1 MQFVLRQ
8 QNDTSNP
15 TLARVYG
22 PDQSTRGRVVLF
34 DRVGDR
40 TTGILLLS
48 QGGKYGCDGINEY
61 HYNGTLVAEFEV
73 GHEGDE
79 AYRNWKFHPGTRS
92 TGYDDPV
99 QGRPVFFPTLD
110 FTFSE
115 QCYLEFKLPAS
126 ISPAEGE
133 IPDGS
138 EVFMRGLRVMH
149 YDLVD
154 DQLEETA
161 AAISSN
167 NALIGLDVLREVG
180 QLPLSR
186 FQRWA
191 QSWKDYED
199 RCNALID
206 WDKGDDHGGVVETL
220 RYEANCVFP
229 NSLNYKAAFQA
240 IVDRSP
246 GVRWQDVNG
255 GIRILPDPDRD
266 PIHTFNPYNILKKGV
281 TLTPPDP
288 DSLYNYFIFLFRD
301 IDDLDP
307 DTGQLLY
314 RQRKVEVDLA
324 SLRDANGGI
333 LNQLGPIDLGGGP
346 MHQSL
351 AERIAWYTARNITAI
366 NAERDMPVDTM
377 IFPTRFEIK
386 GQMDSFHVAKSD
398 YVEIADHYMVGL
410 QTPLCVVNKETTH
423 PKRGERSFSVQLTAR
438 DCYRDT
444 DHTEIVI

>member
-1 MQFVLRQ
+1 MQFVLRE
-8 QNDTSNP
+8 QNDTNNP

-40 TTGILLLS
+40 TKFILLLS
-48 QGGKYGCDGINEY
+48 TGGRYGCDGINEY
-61 HYNGTLVAEFEV
+61 HYEGTLLEEYN
-73 GHEGDE
+73 GGD
-79 AYRNWKFHPGTRS
+79 RQWRFHPGTRS
-92 TGYDDPV
+92 TGYDDPD
-99 QGRPVFFPTLD
+99 QGRPEFFPDLD

-115 QCYLEFKLPAS
+115 QTYLEVNLPAS
-126 ISPAEGE
+126 LSPAVDEV
-133 IPDGS
+133 PNGS

-161 AAISSN
+161 PAVSAN
-167 NALIGLDVLREVG
+167 NALNGLDVLREVG

-186 FQRWA
+186 FQPWA
-191 QSWKDYED
+191 QSWKDYEA
-199 RCNALID
+199 RCNVLID
-206 WDKGDDHGGVVETL
+206 WDKGATNGGVVEIP
-220 RYEANCVFP
+220 RFEANCVFP
-229 NSLNYKAAFQA
+229 NSLSYRAAFQT

-246 GVRWQDVNG
+246 GVRWFDANG
-255 GIRILPDPDRD
+255 GIGILPDPDRD
-266 PIHTFNPYNILKKGV
+266 PVHTFNPYNLLRKGV
-281 TLTPPDP
+281 SLTPPDP

-301 IDDLDP
+301 IDDVDA

-351 AERIAWYTARNITAI
+351 AERIAWYTVRNITAI
-366 NAERDMPVDTM
+366 NAERDMPVDEM
-377 IFPTRFEIK
+377 IFPGRFEIK
-386 GQMDSFHVAKSD
+386 GQMDSFHVTKSD
-398 YVEIADHYMVGL
+398 YVEIAEHYMVGL
-410 QTPLCVVNKETTH
+410 QTPLCLVNKEVTH
-423 PKRGERSFSVQLTAR
+423 PKRGERTFAVQLTAR